1 MQEMLQPDA
10 VTIRSTHLRARFNK
24 VRRRTDAIFGL
35 LEIEDT
41 VVQPVAYVSP
51 PKWHLAHTTWFFETF
66 FLASIFDNYTPFD
79 ADFNFLF
86 NSYYES
92 VGKRV
97 FRAERGNIT
106 RPGVEKI
113 LEYRADVNSKVNEA
127 LTQNEVSDALFDILE
142 LGLQHEMQ
150 HQELLLADL
159 KYILG
164 HNPIFPV
171 YDSGTTIDRITTK
184 PGNSFVQIGSGN
196 YDVGFDGEGFAFDN
210 ECERH
215 TVYINDFEIAE
226 QPVNF
231 GEYIAF
237 IEDGGYER
245 FEFWHSD
252 GWAWVNENKIKAPLY
267 LHKVEGVWMRYT
279 LSGFV
284 PVKFDEMLIHV
295 SYYEAA
301 AFALWKK
308 MRLPTEFEWE
318 IASHAISTG
327 QVWEWTNSAYLPYPG
342 FKSAPGALGE
352 YNGKF
357 MVNQMVLRGAS
368 LATAESHSRKSYR
381 NFFHPHLQWQFAGIR
396 LAK

>member
-66 FLASIFDNYTPFD
+66 FLASIFGNYTPFD

-127 LTQNEVSDALFDILE
+127 LTQNEVSDALLDILE

-184 PGNSFVQIGSGN
+184 SGNAFVQIGSGN

-318 IASHAISTG
+318 IASHAISKG

-368 LATAESHSRKSYR
+368 LATAEGHSRISYR